1 MIRRNLSVILLV
13 TVLFLAG
20 CIGRGVVVIEDGN
33 DDSEIMTFNHQFEVI
48 EVTGVTGPYSD
59 SYCGIYSFEECHI
72 FLISISNIGADNL
85 SIAPYWWSTVGDD
98 GEVYSGSMKEG
109 LSTII
114 PGATTEI
121 TLGFD
126 VNNGVKLT
134 TLRFNSQTLDSDF
147 EWLLDSTDIP
157 SYDIVQSFN
166 VTLNV
171 SDSIVEDDGDH
182 TLNVTVTNDGLLDF
196 IINMYHWEA
205 TGDDGIVY
213 EGPDLDG
220 EDKVVAG
227 STGMVNLTFDVPNG
241 VKLTTLQ
248 WDDNANS
255 VNCSISTY

>member
-1 MIRRNLSVILLV
+1 MIRRKLNVVILV
-13 TVLFLAG
+13 AVLLLAG
-20 CIGRGVVVIEDGN
+20 CIGGDGDTEDAN
-33 DDSEIMTFNHQFEVI
+33 DDTFNHQFEVI
-48 EVTGVTGPYSD
+48 EVAGVTGPYSD
-59 SYCGIYSFEECHI
+59 SYCGYEEDEECHI
-72 FLISISNIGADNL
+72 FLISISNIGVDDL
-85 SIAPYWWSTVGDD
+85 SIAPYWWSAVGDD
-98 GEVYSGSMKEG
+98 GGIYTAYTGDG

-147 EWLLDSTDIP
+147 EWLLDSTDVP

-171 SDSIVEDDGDH
+171 SDSIAEDEGDH

-196 IINMYHWEA
+196 TSNMFYWEA

-213 EGPDLDG
+213 DAPDRDG
-220 EDKVVAG
+220 ADEVVAG

-248 WDDNANS
+248 WDDNTNS
-255 VNCSISTY
+255 VNCSIPTY